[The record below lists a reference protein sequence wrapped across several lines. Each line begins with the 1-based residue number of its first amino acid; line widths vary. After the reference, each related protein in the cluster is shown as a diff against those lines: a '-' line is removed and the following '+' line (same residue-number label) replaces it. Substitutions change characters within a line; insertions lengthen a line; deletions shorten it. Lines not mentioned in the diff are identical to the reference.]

1 MKFSILTAEGKTF
14 SDEIDYIVIHNEDG
28 EVAILKDHIPIII
41 HIRSGHLKCVIGN
54 HLKFAIIEQGI
65 LEFKDNQVS
74 VLALDAEMGNTL
86 EVTKV
91 SFEKMKKDKLELT
104 KKENIDLSKQE
115 RELKENIQ
123 KSKAGQL

>member
-1 MKFSILTAEGKTF
+1 MKLSVLTAEGKSF

-28 EVAILKDHIPIII
+28 EIAILKDHIPIIVQ
-41 HIRSGHLKCVIGN
+41 IRLGYVKCVIGN
-54 HLKFAIIEQGI
+54 QLKFAIIEQGI
-65 LEFKDNQVS
+65 LEFKDNNLS
-74 VLALDAEMGNTL
+74 ILALDAAMGTTL
-86 EVTKV
+86 ESTRD
-91 SFEKMKKDKLELT
+91 SFEKMKKEKLEMT

>member
-1 MKFSILTAEGKTF
+1 MKLSIFTAEGKSF
-14 SDEIDYIVIHNEDG
+14 NDEIDYMVIHNEDG

-41 HIRSGHLKCVIGN
+41 QIQSGYLKCVMGN
-54 HLKFAIIEQGI
+54 HLKYAIIEQGI
-65 LEFKDNQVS
+65 LEFKDNNLS
-74 VLALDAEMGNTL
+74 VLALDAEVGDTL
-86 EVTKV
+86 ENTKV
-91 SFEKMKKDKLELT
+91 SFEKMKKDKLEMT

>member
-1 MKFSILTAEGKTF
+1 MKFSVLTAEGKSF
-14 SDEIDYIVIHNEDG
+14 SDDIDYIVIHNEDG
-28 EVAILKDHIPIII
+28 EMAILKDHIPIIVQI
-41 HIRSGHLKCVIGN
+41 KSGYLKCVTSS

-65 LEFKDNQVS
+65 LEFKDNECAI
-74 VLALDAEMGNTL
+74 LALDAEMGDTL
-86 EVTKV
+86 DSTRT
-91 SFEKMKKDKLELT
+91 SFEKMKKDKLELA